1 MEIEQE
7 FEYTIKLLIIGD
19 SGVGK
24 SKFIYSFITGEFI
37 QGHIATTAI
46 DLKTS
51 VIELQGKK
59 IRIQLWDTAG
69 QEKYKSITKNLF
81 LRVQGILVVYDITD
95 ENSFKNVKLWIQL
108 IKGDCGEHMPIII
121 LGNKNDLEE
130 NRVIN
135 KDDAISYAKEENV
148 LYIETSPKTG
158 ENIQNAINEI
168 SEKILES
175 SEIGNEFSF
184 TLDSSILYKKKKHKC
199 C

>member
-24 SKFIYSFITGEFI
+24 SKFIYRLITGEFI